1 MLGAKVYEQIM
12 RLESRLYGFSA
23 HHHTSGT
30 VHWHYLDNHNEGK
43 PKLVLLHGFSAS
55 HTVWLRCARH
65 LTRDFHILI
74 PDLPGHGESNYDQV
88 LNYSVPNQ
96 TARLHELLMHL
107 QWHNTII
114 AGNSMGG
121 FMAAQYALDFAHNTL
136 GIVCIDPA
144 GVTGPQPSKLE
155 QTVHTGGRNPFFMD
169 DITQFDSFYAMTMTK
184 PPFMPRFILK
194 ALAAQYVE
202 RKSRLEH
209 IFTNFYNKN
218 EFLNDRLGDI
228 RSPVLLLWGAKDEL
242 IDISCAPVWQQGTQ
256 GISVV
261 WDDLGH
267 MPMLEAPNLV
277 AQEIKR
283 FLP

>member
-1 MLGAKVYEQIM
+1 MFGTKVYEQIM
-12 RLESRLYGFSA
+12 RLEAQLYGFSA
-23 HHHTSGT
+23 HQQTLGT
-30 VHWHYLDNHNEGK
+30 VQWHYLDNHNDGK
-43 PKLVLLHGFSAS
+43 PKLVLLHGFSAAHS
-55 HTVWLRCARH
+55 VWLRSAKH

-74 PDLPGHGESNYDQV
+74 PDLPGHGESSYAQV

-107 QWHNTII
+107 RWQDTLI

-121 FMAAQYALDFAHNTL
+121 FMAAQYALDFAHNTR
-136 GIVCIDPA
+136 GIICIDPA
-144 GVTGPQPSKLE
+144 GVTGPYPSKLE
-155 QTVHTGGRNPFFMD
+155 QVAHAGRNPFFMD
-169 DITQFDSFYAMTMTK
+169 EVAQFDAFYAMTMAK

-194 ALAAQYVE
+194 ALASQYVE

-209 IFTNFYNKN
+209 IFKDFYNLN

-228 RSPVLLLWGAKDEL
+228 SAPVLLLWGAKDEL
-242 IDISCAPVWQQGTQ
+242 IDISCAPIWQQGTQ